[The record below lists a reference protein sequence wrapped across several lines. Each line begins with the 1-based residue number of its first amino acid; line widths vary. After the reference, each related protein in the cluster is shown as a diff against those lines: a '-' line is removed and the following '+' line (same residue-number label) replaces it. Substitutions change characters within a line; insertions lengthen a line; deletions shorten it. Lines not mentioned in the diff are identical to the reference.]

1 MNQNRY
7 SPNIS
12 DCGVILVPRCF
23 APMMF
28 VTFLASTQ
36 ALDFG
41 LKLISVLT
49 MQALPCPLAAK
60 RLWQPSL
67 SWTRWSSA
75 AMQMPH
81 AVCRE
86 VTAQTVA
93 KQCVYTAPS
102 VFRVWSLCP
111 SPWIWGCR
119 CWFSDTQKKRQ
130 QSHLPRPCHCCPEI
144 LRFANGKATIA
155 VPVVVHWVL
164 VPGWCSPVRSLRE
177 CTNAFHQT
185 IILIDGI
192 MIQWSFILSYQM
204 DQMVLIDSRGHTP
217 FWSRTPSTPHW
228 WIGPKWLA
236 SCWWTAA
243 GNMPGQ
249 WWRILS
255 CSWSS
260 CQPWSRKLRELA
272 VLLYFL
278 GGREGGWSGNANSLC
293 DGNMSFFSSPL
304 REIHLCYGK
313 KAMAESTNCRK
324 LHSWGMQAP
333 DVAAQE

>member
-1 MNQNRY
+1 
-7 SPNIS
+7 
-12 DCGVILVPRCF
+12 
-23 APMMF
+23 
-28 VTFLASTQ
+28 
-36 ALDFG
+36 
-41 LKLISVLT
+41 
-49 MQALPCPLAAK
+49 
-60 RLWQPSL
+60 
-67 SWTRWSSA
+67 
-75 AMQMPH
+75 
-81 AVCRE
+81 
-86 VTAQTVA
+86 
-93 KQCVYTAPS
+93 
-102 VFRVWSLCP
+102 
-111 SPWIWGCR
+111 
-119 CWFSDTQKKRQ
+119 
-130 QSHLPRPCHCCPEI
+130 
-144 LRFANGKATIA
+144 
-155 VPVVVHWVL
+155 
-164 VPGWCSPVRSLRE
+164 
-177 CTNAFHQT
+177 
-185 IILIDGI
+185 
-192 MIQWSFILSYQM
+192 MIQWSFILPYQM

-236 SCWWTAA
+236 WCWWTAA

-272 VLLYFL
+272 VLLYFF

-293 DGNMSFFSSPL
+293 DGNMSLFSSPL